1 MRIRV
6 FTLPRGI
13 NMKLKNMSRLLLSVA
28 LLFSSITHSFACT
41 VLAIKD
47 VKGNVYQG
55 RTNEFAGQQPD
66 DITFWPAGTKME
78 SSTPDGKQGK
88 TFNTKYGVFAITL
101 KKLVPTAKQDSI
113 HEGVNDQGL
122 TITANAMIN
131 EIPLA
136 VSAPSDKILAAT
148 DFGVWALGS
157 FQNVE
162 QVKQAIQNKEVDIWL
177 PKIPSMANY
186 MAPLHFAMY
195 DKVGGN
201 IVIEF
206 AGGKLAV
213 YDNPAYV
220 MTNDPPLP
228 WHLTN
233 MNNYAYLT
241 NIDKNTG
248 QFNNLK
254 VAASDSGGNMAGLPG
269 IETSVGRF
277 VKAAYYSNFVQKAKT
292 PDQAVK
298 TLSHVM
304 NNFDRPLDVSADKPG
319 TASKA
324 EAFAAN
330 RLSSESTYFT
340 VMNDLSRNHFYLRT
354 INSINFAQFDVRKIS
369 GAVKKTKVVTFAAVN
384 NLKSLDATE
393 LFLK

>member
-1 MRIRV
+1 
-6 FTLPRGI
+6 
-13 NMKLKNMSRLLLSVA
+13 MKSKIFFKLLVA
-28 LLFSSITHSFACT
+28 SCLIFSSIANTFACT

-47 VKGNVYQG
+47 ANGNVYQG

-66 DITFWPAGTKME
+66 DITYWPAGTRME
-78 SSTPDGKQGK
+78 SITPERKQGK
-88 TFNTKYGVFAITL
+88 TFVTKYGILAVTL
-101 KKLVPTAKQDSI
+101 EKLVPGSKQDTI
-113 HEGVNDQGL
+113 HEGVNDQGM
-122 TITANAMIN
+122 TITTNAMIN
-131 EIPLA
+131 EIQLPTPG
-136 VSAPSDKILAAT
+136 APDKTLAAS
-148 DFGVWALGS
+148 DFGVWALGN
-157 FQNVE
+157 FQNVA
-162 QVKQAIQNKEVDIWL
+162 QVKQAIQNKEVEIWL
-177 PKIPSMANY
+177 PKIPSMANF
-186 MAPLHFAMY
+186 MAPVHFALY

-201 IVIEF
+201 IVVEF
-206 AGGKLAV
+206 AGGKLEV

-233 MNNYAYLT
+233 LNNYAYLT
-241 NIDKNTG
+241 NIDKNAG

-269 IETSVGRF
+269 LETSVGRF

-304 NNFDRPLDVSADKPG
+304 NNFDRPIDISADKPG

-330 RLSSESTYFT
+330 KLSSESTYFT
-340 VMNDLSRNHFYLRT
+340 VMNDLSRNYFYLRT
-354 INSINFAQFDVRKIS
+354 INSINFAKFDVRKLS
-369 GAVKKTKVVTFAAVN
+369 ALKQTKVITFAAVN
-384 NLKSLDATE
+384 AYQSLDATE

>member
-1 MRIRV
+1 
-6 FTLPRGI
+6 
-13 NMKLKNMSRLLLSVA
+13 MKSKYFCSVLLSAA
-28 LLFSSITHSFACT
+28 LLASSVGSSFACT

-47 VKGNVYQG
+47 VNGNVYQG

-66 DITFWPAGTKME
+66 SLTYWPSGTKME
-78 SSTPDGKQGK
+78 SITPDNKQGK
-88 TFNTKYGVFAITL
+88 TFSTKYGILAVTL
-101 KKLVPTAKQDSI
+101 IKLVPTAKQDSI
-113 HEGVNDQGL
+113 HEGVNDQGM
-122 TITANAMIN
+122 TITTNAMIN
-131 EIPLA
+131 DIQLP
-136 VSAPSDKILAAT
+136 APGASDKTLAAT
-148 DFGVWALGS
+148 DFGVWALGN
-157 FQNVE
+157 FQNVA
-162 QVKQAIQNKEVDIWL
+162 QVKKAIENKEVEIWL
-177 PKIPSMANY
+177 PTIPSMANFK
-186 MAPLHFAMY
+186 APLHFALY

-201 IVIEF
+201 IVVEF

-304 NNFDRPLDVSADKPG
+304 NNFDRPLDISADKPG

-330 RLSSESTYFT
+330 KLSSESTYFT

-354 INSINFAQFDVRKIS
+354 INSINFAKFDVRKLN
-369 GAVKKTKVVTFAAVN
+369 ALKQTKVITFAAIN
-384 NLKSLDATE
+384 SNANLDATE

>member
-1 MRIRV
+1 
-6 FTLPRGI
+6 
-13 NMKLKNMSRLLLSVA
+13 MKPNLILKSLLCFCIIV
-28 LLFSSITHSFACT
+28 SSIANSFACT

-47 VKGNVYQG
+47 ASGNVYQA

-66 DITFWPAGTKME
+66 SVTYWPAGTRME
-78 SSTPDGKQGK
+78 SATPEGKQGK
-88 TFNTKYGVFAITL
+88 TFNTKYGILAVTL
-101 KKLVPTAKQDSI
+101 KGLTANAKQDSI
-113 HEGVNDQGL
+113 HEGVNDQGV
-122 TITANAMIN
+122 TFTTNAMIN
-131 EIPLA
+131 DIPLS
-136 VSAPSDKILAAT
+136 VSSDPDKILSVL
-148 DFGVWALGS
+148 DLGVWALGN
-157 FQNVE
+157 FQNVA
-162 QVKQAIQNKEVDIWL
+162 QIKQAIENKEIDIWL
-177 PKIPSMANY
+177 PKIPSMANFN
-186 MAPLHFAMY
+186 APLHFALY

-206 AGGKLAV
+206 AGGKVAV

-269 IETSVGRF
+269 VETSVGRF
-277 VKAAYYSNFVQKAKT
+277 VKAAFYSNFVQKAKT

-298 TLSHVM
+298 TLSHVI
-304 NNFDRPLDVSADKPG
+304 NNFDRPIDVSADKPG
-319 TASKA
+319 TASRA

-340 VMNDLSRNHFYLRT
+340 VMNDLSRNYFYLRT
-354 INSINFAQFDVRKIS
+354 INSINFSKFDVRKLS
-369 GAVKKTKVVTFAAVN
+369 AVKQTKEITFSAVN
-384 NLKSLDATE
+384 AYPNLDATE

>member
-1 MRIRV
+1 MKV
-6 FTLPRGI
+6 KTLFKI
-13 NMKLKNMSRLLLSVA
+13 LLSSCLIA
-28 LLFSSITHSFACT
+28 SSVTNSFACT

-47 VKGNVYQG
+47 ANGNVYQG

-66 DITFWPAGTKME
+66 NITFWPAGTRIE
-78 SSTPDGKQGK
+78 SMTPDARQGK
-88 TFNTKYGVFAITL
+88 TFNTKYGILAITL
-101 KKLVPTAKQDSI
+101 MGMVPNAKQNSI
-113 HEGVNDQGL
+113 HEGVNDQGM
-122 TITANAMIN
+122 TITTNAMIN
-131 EIPLA
+131 DLPLEISVA
-136 VSAPSDKILAAT
+136 SDKVLSAT
-148 DFGVWALGS
+148 DLGTWALGNY
-157 FQNVE
+157 QNVT
-162 QVKQAIQNKEVDIWL
+162 QVKQAIQNKEVEFWL
-177 PKIPSMANY
+177 PTIPSMANFK
-186 MAPLHFAMY
+186 APLHFALY

-206 AGGKLAV
+206 AGGKTNV

-233 MNNYAYLT
+233 LNNYAYLT
-241 NIDKNTG
+241 NVDKNTG

-269 IETSVGRF
+269 LETSVGRF

-304 NNFDRPLDVSADKPG
+304 NNFDRPVDISADKPG

-330 RLSSESTYFT
+330 RMSSESTYFT
-340 VMNDLSRNHFYLRT
+340 VMNDLSRNYFYLRT
-354 INSINFAQFDVRKIS
+354 IDSINFAKFDVRKIS
-369 GAVKKTKVVTFAAVN
+369 NSLKQTKVITFAAVN
-384 NLKSLDATE
+384 SYPNIDATD

>member
-1 MRIRV
+1 MKSKSL
-6 FTLPRGI
+6 FKAYLATLLI
-13 NMKLKNMSRLLLSVA
+13 T
-28 LLFSSITHSFACT
+28 SSIGNSFACT

-47 VKGNVYQG
+47 ANGNVYQG
-55 RTNEFAGQQPD
+55 RTYEFAGQQPD
-66 DITFWPAGTKME
+66 NITFWPVGTRIE
-78 SSTPDGKQGK
+78 SATPEGRQGK
-88 TFNTKYGVFAITL
+88 TFNTKYSILAVTL
-101 KKLVPTAKQDSI
+101 KGMVPNSKQETI

-122 TITANAMIN
+122 TITTNAMIYD
-131 EIPLA
+131 EGLKVYA
-136 VSAPSDKILAAT
+136 SSDKILSAT
-148 DFGVWALGS
+148 DVGTWALGN
-157 FQNVE
+157 FQNVQ
-162 QVKQAIQNKEVDIWL
+162 QVKQALQNKEVEIWL
-177 PKIPSMANY
+177 PQIPSMANLK
-186 MAPLHFAMY
+186 APIHFAMY

-304 NNFDRPLDVSADKPG
+304 NNFDRPLDISADKPG

-330 RLSSESTYFT
+330 KLSSESTYFT
-340 VMNDLSRNHFYLRT
+340 TMNDLSRNHFYLRT
-354 INSINFAQFDVRKIS
+354 INSINFAKFDVRKL
-369 GAVKKTKVVTFAAVN
+369 GALKQTKVVTFSAVN
-384 NLKSLDATE
+384 ALSNMDATE